1 MLMELIPEAH
11 VKGFE
16 INELNRFIKGLV
28 PNVYNFWVN
37 LLQIEVNDERVQN

>member
-11 VKGFE
+11 VKGFV

-28 PNVYNFWVN
+28 PNVNNFWVN
-37 LLQIEVNDERVQN
+37 LLQIELNNERVQN

>member
-1 MLMELIPEAH
+1 MLMELIPDAH

-16 INELNRFIKGLV
+16 MNELNRFIKGLV

-37 LLQIEVNDERVQN
+37 LLQIELNDERVQN